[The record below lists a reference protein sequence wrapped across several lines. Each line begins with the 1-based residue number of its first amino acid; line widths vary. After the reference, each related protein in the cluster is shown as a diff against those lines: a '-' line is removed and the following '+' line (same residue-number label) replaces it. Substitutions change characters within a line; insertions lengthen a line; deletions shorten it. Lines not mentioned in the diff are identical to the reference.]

1 MVNKN
6 NSHKN
11 REQFLLAFQDEEE
24 NEPQRLP
31 QRKNTR
37 SKQWKTASKPARIL
51 FEENALPETAPQT
64 ASDLLPSPSEIDPDF
79 LAALPDDVRQEIE
92 QHYKRKD
99 SHATRGGSHVTR
111 GDSHVLLE
119 DSHVARVHI
128 QTRLPGD
135 RVSERNA
142 VTFKSDD
149 VQKKGKTEVAAPRK
163 QVHFYSL
170 FRNLKGLSCQFGQV
184 LVENPDKFRSY
195 F

>member
-1 MVNKN
+1 M
-6 NSHKN
+6 
-11 REQFLLAFQDEEE
+11 
-24 NEPQRLP
+24 
-31 QRKNTR
+31 
-37 SKQWKTASKPARIL
+37 
-51 FEENALPETAPQT
+51 
-64 ASDLLPSPSEIDPDF
+64 
-79 LAALPDDVRQEIE
+79 RQEIE

-142 VTFKSDD
+142 VTLKSDD

-170 FRNLKGLSCQFGQV
+170 FRNLKGLSCQLSVVKFSWRIPINSEAISDANSPTGNVRKMQRMTFEYIIRESKNRV
-184 LVENPDKFRSY
+184 KSLLFLSVENLPTFLVNQFFVSGVFRRSGYPFRSEESY
-195 F
+195 HRVD